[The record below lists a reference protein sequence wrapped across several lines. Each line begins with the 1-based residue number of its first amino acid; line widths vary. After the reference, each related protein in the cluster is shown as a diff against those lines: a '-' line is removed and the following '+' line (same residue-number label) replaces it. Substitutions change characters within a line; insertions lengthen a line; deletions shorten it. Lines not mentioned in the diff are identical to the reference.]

1 MVKLNGAQIHT
12 EEFEEQMKNLEPSDI
27 HRLLGYFKYEFQTK
41 NKIIYNTHAR
51 PLTFCDFL
59 QRSVPRISIKK

>member
-41 NKIIYNTHAR
+41 NKIIYNIVHQLIYVKR
-51 PLTFCDFL
+51 KGSLD
-59 QRSVPRISIKK
+59 